1 MEYRLGSTGSAVASV
16 ATIPFSMKSSVE
28 LLENSANVDL
38 VFQPS
43 FGSSKGLQSVL
54 IEWYLGK
61 GVTTSNWI
69 PGGGGGT
76 CTYDSRSGLLQ
87 WQIPALSGS
96 NSCTLRG
103 TYSTTLVTPRPAPS
117 LQVSFMQAEAS
128 FSSLKIQDLRVTSE
142 QYKPFKGVRSQLCGK
157 VDVRW

>member
-1 MEYRLGSTGSAVASV
+1 MLMEYRVGTTGTAVASV

-38 VFQPS
+38 IFQPN

-61 GVTTSNWI
+61 GVTTSSWI

-76 CTYDSRSGLLQ
+76 CTYDSRSGVSVFHIINFQ
-87 WQIPALSGS
+87 HSYHISSFFSGK
-96 NSCTLRG
+96 
-103 TYSTTLVTPRPAPS
+103 YPPS
-117 LQVSFMQAEAS
+117 VGPVAA
-128 FSSLKIQDLRVTSE
+128 R
-142 QYKPFKGVRSQLCGK
+142 
-157 VDVRW
+157 